1 MIFYKKH
8 YKTGKQSY
16 IIRWYQVLS
25 DSQEETDMKLWKT
38 FVLAS
43 LCAVAL
49 SGCTT
54 SSLSQGTQS
63 ENVNAGELADED
75 ETVEKAPLIE
85 EETEEQPMYDWEQ
98 VKDETDSLFS
108 STSQYPQSE
117 SMTFE
122 ADEDALTI
130 KLTWIVKDDTTEE
143 QAMEYAAEMVKQFN
157 DIVAVQSED
166 LQSSTADSFGNLW
179 DTFALTVQVG
189 TKDGTWLVDK
199 SYEAGEAIDLTLS
212 QDEGEGPEPE
222 EYNGPVKDE
231 TKK

>member
-199 SYEAGEAIDLTLS
+199 SYEAGEAIDLTLP

>member
-1 MIFYKKH
+1 
-8 YKTGKQSY
+8 
-16 IIRWYQVLS
+16 
-25 DSQEETDMKLWKT
+25 MKLWKT

-199 SYEAGEAIDLTLS
+199 SYEAGEAIDLTLP

>member
-1 MIFYKKH
+1 
-8 YKTGKQSY
+8 
-16 IIRWYQVLS
+16 
-25 DSQEETDMKLWKT
+25 MKLWKT